1 MCEALVAIDVNT
13 GRYVG
18 KRNLADTILK
28 TNLEAAKEI
37 AYQLRLRNIG
47 GIIIIDF
54 IDMEREGDREKVFQ
68 AFEEALRKDRQKTS
82 IFEISELGL
91 VEMTRKRTRENISR
105 ILSEPC
111 PYCEG
116 AGLIKSKSTV
126 CYDIFREI
134 ERGSSALGGHSILV
148 EVNPEVAD
156 LLYEEERGRVEE
168 LEKRLKKKILIKGKA
183 GFHQEQFNIIEV

>member
-1 MCEALVAIDVNT
+1 MNEALVAIDVNT

-37 AYQLRLRNIG
+37 SYQLRLRNIG

-54 IDMEREGDREKVFQ
+54 IDMEREGDREKVYQ
-68 AFEEALRKDRQKTS
+68 VLEEAIRKDRQKANV
-82 IFEISELGL
+82 FKISELGL

-116 AGLIKSKSTV
+116 AGLIKSKTTV

-134 ERGSSALGGHSILV
+134 ERTSSELAGHNIMV

-156 LLYEEERGRVEE
+156 LLYEEERAGVEE
-168 LEKRLKKKILIKGKA
+168 LERRLKKKIVIKSRS
-183 GFHQEQFNIIEV
+183 GFHQEQFNIIEI